1 MATSRMMATPQLQ
14 LSDVASGY
22 GPTRIVDG
30 VSLDLPAGGGLAV
43 LGRNGAGKTTLLGTV
58 AGRVGLQAGA
68 IQFAGIPIGCLPPS
82 ARCRAGI
89 GFVPQER
96 QIFATLTVE
105 ENLHVADLRRGWT
118 TDRVFD
124 LFPRL
129 AERRRNGGGQLS
141 GGEQQML
148 AIGRALMGSP
158 TLLLLDEPFEGL
170 APVIVDT
177 LLEALA
183 RLREDTG
190 MAMIIVEQHARL
202 ALDLA
207 EQAVVLERGRVRLAG
222 TRAAFLA
229 RWSEVEDMLAVTH
242 EPQTGGTTP

>member
-1 MATSRMMATPQLQ
+1 MSATSHLELA
-14 LSDVASGY
+14 DVASGY

-30 VSLDLPAGGGLAV
+30 VSLDLPPGGGLAL
-43 LGRNGAGKTTLLGTV
+43 LGRNGAGKTTLLGTI
-58 AGRVGLQAGA
+58 AGRVAMQAGVIRLDGQA
-68 IQFAGIPIGCLPPS
+68 MGRLPPS

-105 ENLHVADLRRGWT
+105 ENLRVADLRRTWT
-118 TDRVFD
+118 AERVFD

-129 AERRRNGGGQLS
+129 AERRRNGGAQLS

-170 APVIVDT
+170 APVIVDG

-183 RLREDTG
+183 RLRREAG
-190 MAMIIVEQHARL
+190 LAMIVVEQHARL

-222 TRAAFLA
+222 TREEVLA
-229 RWSEVEDMLAVTH
+229 RWDEVEDMLAVTH
-242 EPQTGGTTP
+242 